1 MADYLNEIDVLFN
14 RVRRVFFSELEKRLK
29 VAGYS
34 DLAPA
39 AARALVPIST
49 ERTISLSV
57 LAAELGLHK
66 ATVTSLAKRLEK
78 GGYVQRKADKS
89 DGRIFY
95 LELTERGSRA
105 VRLVESALADLSN
118 KAFLSASTEDI
129 ATLRRTLFR
138 IITNLGG

>member
-1 MADYLNEIDVLFN
+1 MADYLNEVDVLFN
-14 RVRRVFFSELEKRLK
+14 RIRRVFFSELEKRLE

-49 ERTISLSV
+49 ERTMSLSV
-57 LAAELGLHK
+57 LAGELGLHK

-78 GGYVQRKADKS
+78 GGYVRRKADKS

-105 VRLVESALADLSN
+105 VRLVESGLADLSN
-118 KAFLSASTEDI
+118 KAFLSVSTEDI

-138 IITNLGG
+138 IIANLGG

>member
-1 MADYLNEIDVLFN
+1 MADYLNEVDVLFN
-14 RVRRVFFSELEKRLK
+14 RIRRVFFSELEKRLK
-29 VAGYS
+29 LAGYF

-39 AARALVPIST
+39 AARALVPISI
-49 ERTISLSV
+49 ERTMSLSV
-57 LAAELGLHK
+57 LAGELGLHK

-78 GGYVQRKADKS
+78 GGYVRRKADKD

-95 LELTERGSRA
+95 LELTERGLRA

-118 KAFLSASTEDI
+118 KAFLSTNTEDI

-138 IITNLGG
+138 IITNLSG